1 MMKESLEF
9 YDVKSKSK
17 FKSTDWGIEKKISGE
32 GRIRYF
38 AVSKSPAGTHMAWRM
53 LPSRLVEEMD
63 PWLTLER
70 PHVRQG
76 AAFVGVQ
83 ASTLGKLIEKI
94 EEGLPYKTFEKL
106 TKLMDVSASEMGR
119 VLHISPR
126 TLIRRKKSGILSEE
140 ESERVLRLSRITYA
154 TLGLFEGNREAAVAW
169 LKRRNRALG
178 QETPLEMSSTEIG
191 GEEVLNLIGRLEHGV
206 FS

>member
-1 MMKESLEF
+1 MKDSLEF

-17 FKSTDWGIEKKISGE
+17 FKSPDWRIEKKISGE

-38 AVSKSPAGTHMAWRM
+38 AVSKSPAGTHEAWRM
-53 LPSRLVEEMD
+53 LPARLVEGMA
-63 PWLTLER
+63 PWFTGER
-70 PHVRQG
+70 PHFRQG

-106 TKLMDVSASEMGR
+106 AKLMDVSASELGR
-119 VLHISPR
+119 VLHIPPR

-140 ESERVLRLSRITYA
+140 ESERILRLSRIAYA
-154 TLGLFEGNREAAVAW
+154 AFGLFEGDREAAVSW
-169 LKRRNRALG
+169 LRRKNRALG
-178 QETPLEMSSTEIG
+178 GETPLEMSSTEIG
-191 GEEVLNLIGRLEHGV
+191 GEEVLNLVGRLEHGV

>member
-1 MMKESLEF
+1 MKESLEF

-17 FKSTDWGIEKKISGE
+17 FKSSDWRIEKKISDKGH
-32 GRIRYF
+32 IRYF
-38 AVSKSPAGTHMAWRM
+38 AVSKSLAGTHETWLL
-53 LPSRLVEEMD
+53 LPARLVEVMA
-63 PWLTLER
+63 PWFTGER
-70 PHVRQG
+70 PHVHQG

-94 EEGLPYKTFEKL
+94 EEGFPYKTFERL
-106 TKLMDVSASEMGR
+106 AKLMDVSASELGR

-140 ESERVLRLSRITYA
+140 ESERILRLSRIAYA
-154 TLGLFEGNREAAVAW
+154 ALGLFEGNREAAVLW
-169 LKRRNRALG
+169 LRRKNRALG
-178 QETPLEMSSTEIG
+178 GETPLEMSSTEIG
-191 GEEVLNLIGRLEHGV
+191 GEEVLNLVGRLEHGV